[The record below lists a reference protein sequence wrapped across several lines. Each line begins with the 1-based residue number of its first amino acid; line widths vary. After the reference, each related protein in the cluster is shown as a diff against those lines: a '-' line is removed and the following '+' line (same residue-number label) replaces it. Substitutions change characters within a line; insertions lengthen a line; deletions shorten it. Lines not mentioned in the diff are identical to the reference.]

1 LAVLERDFSML
12 GLQHRLELFE
22 GLKKL
27 IVRKDAWFVKDANFE
42 FEKVF
47 SKWWSGHVASKIK
60 ESTRKEAKITSLD
73 VIVADVHD
81 FQVLKVQ
88 NL

>member
-1 LAVLERDFSML
+1 MNPYRDTLRLSSVTWSFAEKLPAEAQEELKLIQNLAVLERDFPML

-47 SKWWSGHVASKIK
+47 SK
-60 ESTRKEAKITSLD
+60 
-73 VIVADVHD
+73 
-81 FQVLKVQ
+81 
-88 NL
+88 